1 MRLVIFGCT
10 FRVRSCRPTCSLQTV
25 VGEVEAAPLRRLCA
39 EYRSLLFATG
49 TGKQDIAN
57 CSPQLGAF
65 CAVPKMS
72 RLLPSLLVGSLSIVL
87 GQTANTYG
95 HPICSAAQVA
105 DATKGIQLMSAS
117 CQSAMGAALASSTA
131 PSDYGLQCP
140 CFCELTHAQFYGF
153 PTTPNCATSTSADMT
168 IEEHWIFCNYGHC
181 PCASAPRSS
190 STGGSY
196 CKCSDAAQM
205 NGHVPGTACKAPL
218 SCTSN
223 NNCPGSMRCST
234 SPSRRRKMTPLGKMA
249 ARKKGEGRQLFG
261 ASSVSSGSVSGTC
274 V

>member
-1 MRLVIFGCT
+1 MPKCNG
-10 FRVRSCRPTCSLQTV
+10 RS
-25 VGEVEAAPLRRLCA
+25 
-39 EYRSLLFATG
+39 
-49 TGKQDIAN
+49 
-57 CSPQLGAF
+57 
-65 CAVPKMS
+65 
-72 RLLPSLLVGSLSIVL
+72 
-87 GQTANTYG
+87 
-95 HPICSAAQVA
+95 
-105 DATKGIQLMSAS
+105 
-117 CQSAMGAALASSTA
+117 LASSTA

-223 NNCPGSMRCST
+223 NNCPGSKEMLHLPVQETKDDALRKDG
-234 SPSRRRKMTPLGKMA
+234 SPQ
-249 ARKKGEGRQLFG
+249 EGR
-261 ASSVSSGSVSGTC
+261 GTAAFWRIVC
-274 V
+274 LEWQCQWHVRMNYDSLRRSARCTAYVAYLDTGLICSFETFVHTRHRLKSYALIQERPPGTWSPCRNPNVR